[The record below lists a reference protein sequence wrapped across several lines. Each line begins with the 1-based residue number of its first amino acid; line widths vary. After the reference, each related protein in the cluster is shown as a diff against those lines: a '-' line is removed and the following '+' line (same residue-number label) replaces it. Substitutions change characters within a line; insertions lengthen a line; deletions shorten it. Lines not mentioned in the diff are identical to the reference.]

1 MYLSKKIAAFCHNFK
16 ELRIPNSVYD
26 KATEGIIDG
35 TGVGMAAKNYDFTK
49 SIMNTLLQLSE
60 KGDVSIFGHKLRL
73 SVRDSVVA
81 NSGLIH
87 GLDFDDTHIGSV
99 THCTASLWPTCY
111 ALGVSMN
118 KSGRD
123 TLNAYILGYEVA
135 TRLGLL
141 AKGVLQSRGY
151 HPTGIIGIFGC
162 TVSACYLKG
171 HNAKKIENA
180 LGIALSMSSG
190 NMQFIDEGAWNKR
203 LHPGW
208 AGQSAI
214 FASSFAENGF
224 IGPKLAFEGR
234 FGLFKIVFGDNID
247 NPHAIFDDL
256 GLKWRILENAIKPYP
271 ACHFNHA
278 FADCAL
284 ELHDQENFKLD
295 DIEKIVAYIHPD
307 QVSSVCEPLERK
319 QHPKNHYEAQF
330 SVPYIVASILVNGKF
345 SLEQLEPKAL
355 EDITVLE
362 ISKKTTYEETV
373 NSEYPNYFSG
383 WLVIHKKNGDK
394 LEKKIRYNRGSEKN
408 PIEKGFVM
416 KKYFDNIKNI
426 IEPNQGELIYSALDK
441 LRESTSLNE
450 LNNLFFK

>member
-1 MYLSKKIAAFCHNFK
+1 MSLSKKIAGLCHNFK
-16 ELRIPNSVYD
+16 ELKIPNSVYD

-35 TGVGMAAKNYDFTK
+35 TGVGIAAKNYNFAK
-49 SIMNTLLQLSE
+49 SIVKTLIQLSE

-81 NSGLIH
+81 NSALIH
-87 GLDFDDTHIGSV
+87 GLDFDDTHVGSV

-111 ALGVSMN
+111 ALGVSMK

-123 TLNAYILGYEVA
+123 TLDAYILGYEIA

-141 AKGVLQSRGY
+141 AKGVLQSKGY
-151 HPTGIIGIFGC
+151 HPTGVIGIFGC

-171 HNAKKIENA
+171 HNTDEIENA

-214 FASSFAENGF
+214 FASSFAKNGF

-234 FGLFKIVFGDNID
+234 FGLFRMMLGDNIG
-247 NPHAIFDDL
+247 NPHQVFDDL
-256 GLKWRILENAIKPYP
+256 GLKWKILENAIKPYP

-284 ELHDQENFKLD
+284 DLYDQENFELD
-295 DIEKIVAYIHPD
+295 DIEKVVAYIHPD
-307 QVSSVCEPLERK
+307 QVSSVCEPLEKK
-319 QHPKNHYEAQF
+319 QQPQNHYEAQF
-330 SVPYIVASILVNGKF
+330 SVPYIVASVLVKGKF
-345 SLEQLEPKAL
+345 SLEQLEPEAL
-355 EDITVLE
+355 KNKKVLE
-362 ISKKTTYEETV
+362 ISKKITYKETFD
-373 NSEYPNYFSG
+373 SEYPNYFSG
-383 WLVIHKKNGDK
+383 WLVIHLKNGNI
-394 LEKKIRYNRGSEKN
+394 LEKKIRYNRGSIKN
-408 PIEKGFVM
+408 PIAKKFVM

-426 IEPNQGELIYSALDK
+426 IEPNRGKLIYSALEK
-441 LRESTSLNE
+441 LRESSSLNE
-450 LNNLFFK
+450 LNNLFFE